1 MFFRL
6 GSNNLVLQ
14 RRQDLLA
21 VRQRHPDRCRRALG
35 CVAAAGADFMRV
47 YSAVAPDQLHHD
59 TPLHPIPPT
68 GHCGPA
74 YTTPQV

>member
-1 MFFRL
+1 M
-6 GSNNLVLQ
+6 
-14 RRQDLLA
+14 
-21 VRQRHPDRCRRALG
+21 
-35 CVAAAGADFMRV
+35 AAGADFMHV